1 MFKLNLKNFKPLSGR
16 RKRLFLFYGIANFL
30 ITNSV
35 LHLLLLVIPIFLA
48 TIISQ
53 ITNLIIG
60 FYLYGKKVFKMNNL
74 TQKELKKYILL
85 ASFLWAMNFV
95 SIRFMYAN
103 GIHKNLAAIFTIPL
117 LVLISYT
124 FQKKYIFVKK
134 ELVVKNK
141 FGSKNPPALR
151 PDSNQILKIRM
162 LVDWS
167 SIEIFSEEGV
177 FSLSH
182 HVAFN
187 PKDDSL
193 SLSTKGGS
201 VKLLSL
207 ELNQI
212 NSIWKH

>member
-1 MFKLNLKNFKPLSGR
+1 MDEWNGGIGEKPWERNATFPVELG
-16 RKRLFLFYGIANFL
+16 
-30 ITNSV
+30 
-35 LHLLLLVIPIFLA
+35 LVTRDGKMRVTRTPIA
-48 TIISQ
+48 TIKKLYTGCKVR
-53 ITNLIIG
+53 ITKQNLNHENILNEVRSKAFDMTVSFDLEGATADEI
-60 FYLYGKKVFKMNNL
+60 VFEIARLKYRYNIAD
-74 TQKELKKYILL
+74 QKL
-85 ASFLWAMNFV
+85 
-95 SIRFMYAN
+95 MYQGA
-103 GIHKNLAAIFTIPL
+103 
-117 LVLISYT
+117 
-124 FQKKYIFVKK
+124 
-134 ELVVKNK
+134 EKNK